1 MSSSYALAV
10 AIFGGFAPYIATW
23 LIANT
28 GSPMSPA
35 FYVVA
40 AAVISFLTI
49 LVLPETAKR
58 PLS

>member
-1 MSSSYALAV
+1 V

-35 FYVVA
+35 FYVIVA
-40 AAVISFLTI
+40 AAVSFLVI
-49 LVLPETAKR
+49 AALPETAKR
-58 PLS
+58 PLA